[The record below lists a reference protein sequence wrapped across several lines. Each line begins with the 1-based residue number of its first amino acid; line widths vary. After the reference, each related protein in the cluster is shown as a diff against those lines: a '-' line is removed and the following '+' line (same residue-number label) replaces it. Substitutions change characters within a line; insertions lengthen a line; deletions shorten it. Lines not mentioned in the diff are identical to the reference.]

1 MHFQVDRQTLTYMK
15 KPSRVC
21 TQSCLT
27 LFDPM
32 DGSLPGSSVHGVF
45 QAKILESVAI
55 SSSSGP
61 SQPGV
66 KLISPVSPA
75 SQADSLPL
83 SHLGSSLKKSSRG
96 QINTFNSNSV
106 LQSISLTFSVLNLK
120 SFLPY

>member
-15 KPSRVC
+15 KPSCVC

-32 DGSLPGSSVHGVF
+32 DGNLPGSSVHGVF
-45 QAKILESVAI
+45 QARILESVAI
-55 SSSSGP
+55 FSSSGP

-75 SQADSLPL
+75 LQADSLPL
-83 SHLGSSLKKSSRG
+83 SNLGSSLKKSSQG

-106 LQSISLTFSVLNLK
+106 LQSISLIFSVLNLK